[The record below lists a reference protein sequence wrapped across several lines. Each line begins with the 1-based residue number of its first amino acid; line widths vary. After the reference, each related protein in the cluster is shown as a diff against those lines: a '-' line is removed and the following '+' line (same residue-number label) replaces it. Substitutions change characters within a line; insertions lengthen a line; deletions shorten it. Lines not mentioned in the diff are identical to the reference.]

1 VRGKEAAV
9 VAFVVSLV
17 ALGLCVA
24 GIVAY
29 ARRRLPGAPVTW
41 GEAMAASTFIFF
53 VMFLA
58 YGIVPHQ
65 WLAWADNELNWRA
78 DKILYGPGDLVAK
91 LPFTVTYQVL
101 RDLIAAGLYIVFL
114 GGQVV
119 LWSMWQN
126 RGKTK
131 PAELPVSS
139 YGRPLVK
146 KA

>member
-1 VRGKEAAV
+1 V

-17 ALGLCVA
+17 ALGLTLGAV
-24 GIVAY
+24 VAY
-29 ARRRLPGAPVTW
+29 ARRRPPGAALTW
-41 GEAMAASTFIFF
+41 GEAMLAATFAFF

-78 DKILYGPGDLVAK
+78 DKILYGPGDLFAK

-101 RDLIAAGLYIVFL
+101 RDLIATGLYIVFL
-114 GGQVV
+114 GGQVY
-119 LWSMWQN
+119 LWSMWQA

>member
-1 VRGKEAAV
+1 M

-17 ALGLCVA
+17 ALVLFLAVVIA
-24 GIVAY
+24 V
-29 ARRRLPGAPVTW
+29 ARRRPVGAPLTW
-41 GEAMAASTFIFF
+41 GEAMVASTYAFF

-91 LPFTVTYQVL
+91 LPFTVTYQVI
-101 RDLIAAGLYIVFL
+101 RDLIAAGLYVVFL
-114 GGQVV
+114 GGQVY

>member
-1 VRGKEAAV
+1 M
-9 VAFVVSLV
+9 VALVVSTLV
-17 ALGLCVA
+17 TLGCIAGAL
-24 GIVAY
+24 AY
-29 ARRRLPGAPVTW
+29 GRRRPVGAPVSW
-41 GEAMAASTFIFF
+41 GEAMAAATFVFF

-58 YGIVPHQ
+58 YGVVPHQ

-91 LPFTVTYQVL
+91 LPFTITYQVL
-101 RDLIAAGLYIVFL
+101 RDLVAATIYIVFL
-114 GGQVV
+114 GGQVY

>member
-1 VRGKEAAV
+1 MF
-9 VAFVVSLV
+9 AFVTALV
-17 ALGLCVA
+17 VLGLCVTT
-24 GIVAY
+24 IVLY
-29 ARRRLPGAPVTW
+29 SRRRAPGTPVTW
-41 GEAMAASTFIFF
+41 GEAMAAAAF
-53 VMFLA
+53 VYFTMFLA

-101 RDLIAAGLYIVFL
+101 RDIVAATIYIVFL
-114 GGQVV
+114 SGMVL

>member
-1 VRGKEAAV
+1 M
-9 VAFVVSLV
+9 VAFMTALTVLV
-17 ALGLCVA
+17 ICVA
-24 GIVAY
+24 AIVLY
-29 ARRRLPGAPVTW
+29 SRRRAPGTPVTW
-41 GEAMAASTFIFF
+41 GEAMAAAAF
-53 VMFLA
+53 VYFTMFLA
-58 YGIVPHQ
+58 YGVVPHQ

-78 DKILYGPGDLVAK
+78 DKILYGPGDIVAK

-101 RDLIAAGLYIVFL
+101 RDIIVAGLYVVFL
-114 GGQVV
+114 GGMVF

>member
-1 VRGKEAAV
+1 MIATLLMVAV
-9 VAFVVSLV
+9 CLYV
-17 ALGLCVA
+17 G
-24 GIVAY
+24 
-29 ARRRLPGAPVTW
+29 ARRPIGTPVTW
-41 GEAMAASTFIFF
+41 GEAMVAGTWVFAI
-53 VMFLA
+53 MLLA

-91 LPFTVTYQVL
+91 LPFTITYQVL
-101 RDLIAAGLYIVFL
+101 RDLVAATIYIVFL
-114 GGQVV
+114 GAQVF
-119 LWSMWQN
+119 LWSTWQA

>member
-1 VRGKEAAV
+1 M
-9 VAFVVSLV
+9 VAFLV
-17 ALGLCVA
+17 ALVALVVCVA
-24 GIVAY
+24 IIVAY
-29 ARRRLPGAPVTW
+29 SRRRAPGTPITW
-41 GEAMAASTFIFF
+41 GEAMGAAAF
-53 VMFLA
+53 VYFTMFLA

-78 DKILYGPGDLVAK
+78 DKILYGPGDIVAK

-101 RDLIAAGLYIVFL
+101 RDLVAAGLYVVFL
-114 GGQVV
+114 GGMVF

>member
-1 VRGKEAAV
+1 M

-17 ALGLCVA
+17 ALGLCTA
-24 GIVAY
+24 AIVAY
-29 ARRRLPGAPVTW
+29 ARRRRPGAVLTW
-41 GEAMAASTFIFF
+41 GEAMLSATFVFF

-101 RDLIAAGLYIVFL
+101 RDIVAAGLYVVFL
-114 GGQVV
+114 GGMVA
-119 LWSMWQN
+119 LWSMWQA

>member
-1 VRGKEAAV
+1 M

-17 ALGLCVA
+17 ALVA
-24 GIVAY
+24 SVAVVPAY
-29 ARRRLPGAPVTW
+29 ARRRPVGAPITW
-41 GEAMAASTFIFF
+41 GEAMLASTYAFL

-65 WLAWADNELNWRA
+65 WLTWADNELSWRA
-78 DKILYGPGDLVAK
+78 DKILLGPGNLVDR

-101 RDLIAAGLYIVFL
+101 RDIIAAGIYIVFL
-114 GGQVV
+114 GAQVF

>member
-1 VRGKEAAV
+1 V
-9 VAFVVSLV
+9 VAFVMGLV
-17 ALGLCVA
+17 ALGLAVA
-24 GIVAY
+24 VVLVV
-29 ARRRLPGAPVTW
+29 ARRRPVGAPVTW
-41 GEAMAASTFIFF
+41 GEAMAAATYAFF

-78 DKILYGPGDLVAK
+78 DKILYGPCDLLAK
-91 LPFTVTYQVL
+91 LPFTLTYQVI
-101 RDLIAAGLYIVFL
+101 RDVIAAGIYVVFL
-114 GGQVV
+114 GGQMY
-119 LWSMWQN
+119 LWSMWQA

>member
-1 VRGKEAAV
+1 M

-17 ALGLCVA
+17 ALGLAVGA
-24 GIVAY
+24 IVAY
-29 ARRRLPGAPVTW
+29 ARRRQPGAVLTW
-41 GEAMAASTFIFF
+41 GEAMAAAAYVFF

-78 DKILYGPGDLVAK
+78 DKILYGPGDIIGK

-101 RDLIAAGLYIVFL
+101 RDLVAAGLYVVFL
-114 GGQVV
+114 GGMMF
-119 LWSMWQN
+119 LWSMWQA
-126 RGKTK
+126 RGKAK

>member
-1 VRGKEAAV
+1 
-9 VAFVVSLV
+9 V

-24 GIVAY
+24 AIVAY
-29 ARRRLPGAPVTW
+29 ARRRRPGAPLTW
-41 GEAMAASTFIFF
+41 GEAMAAAVF
-53 VMFLA
+53 VYLTMFLA

-91 LPFTVTYQVL
+91 LPFTMTYQVL
-101 RDLIAAGLYIVFL
+101 RDIIAAGLYVVFL
-114 GGQVV
+114 GGMVV